1 MSLRHALL
9 DLLSE
14 EPQSGY
20 DLAQFFIASLGNVWP
35 AQHSQIYPEL
45 AKLAAEGLIE
55 QTSEGPRGRKEY
67 QTTPAGME
75 ELRRWMRDEEP
86 DFSVRYGAMLRVF
99 ALWALPQDEALE
111 QLAAYRAEFAGHLE
125 RIEGA
130 IAMVDWG
137 RNQGARASRLA
148 IEFGRRFY
156 AAQVEW
162 ADWAAEQ
169 VAAGALEP
177 GGPLPPSPAPTP
189 AAPVRAASGRGR

>member
-9 DLLSE
+9 DLLSA

-20 DLAQFFIASLGNVWP
+20 DLAQFFTASMGNVWP

-45 AKLAAEGLIE
+45 SKLVAEGLIE
-55 QTSEGPRGRKEY
+55 QTGEGPRGRKEY
-67 QTTPAGME
+67 RTTPAGLA
-75 ELRRWMRDEEP
+75 ELRRWMRDQEP

-99 ALWALPQDEALE
+99 ALWTLPRDEALE
-111 QLAAYRAEFAGHLE
+111 ELASYKAEFAGHLE

-130 IAMVDWG
+130 IEIVDWG
-137 RNQGARASRLA
+137 RSETARASRLA

-156 AAQVEW
+156 AAQLEW

-169 VAAGALEP
+169 VAAGMLEP
-177 GGPLPPSPAPTP
+177 DGPLAPSPAS
-189 AAPVRAASGRGR
+189 AKPVRS

>member
-9 DLLSE
+9 DLLSAD
-14 EPQSGY
+14 PQSGY
-20 DLAQFFIASLGNVWP
+20 DLAQFFTASMGNVWP

-45 AKLAAEGLIE
+45 SKLVAEGLIE
-55 QTSEGPRGRKEY
+55 QTGAGPRGRKEY
-67 QTTPAGME
+67 RTTPDGLE
-75 ELRRWMRDEEP
+75 ELRRWLRDEEP

-99 ALWALPQDEALE
+99 ALWTLPKNEALA
-111 QLAAYRAEFAGHLE
+111 QLASYREEFTRRLE

-130 IAMVDWG
+130 IQMVDWG
-137 RNQGARASRLA
+137 NNEVARSSRLA

-169 VAAGALEP
+169 VAAGLLEP
-177 GGPLPPSPAPTP
+177 GGPLPPTPP
-189 AAPVRAASGRGR
+189 AATPVTSGTIDR